1 MKRDQIVL
9 ILVLCFW
16 VFYSKAML
24 KVYDVKGSLVK
35 ALKHLSGQTI
45 IFQRDQLTV
54 GFYFLQLLQEGKVAI
69 TDKLEIID

>member
-35 ALKHLSGQTI
+35 MMKHHSRQTI
-45 IFQRDQLTV
+45 TFQRNQLTV
-54 GFYFLQLLQEGKVAI
+54 GFYFPQLLQEGKVAI